1 MSSLIR
7 IKVYDITEFVS
18 LHPGGDTILKNVGG
32 DSSEGF
38 HGPQHPASVWDLLA
52 KYYLGNLEA

>member
-1 MSSLIR
+1 M
-7 IKVYDITEFVS
+7 KVYDITEFVS
-18 LHPGGDTILKNVGG
+18 LHPGGDSILKNVGG

-52 KYYLGNLEA
+52 KYYLGKLEG

>member
-1 MSSLIR
+1 M
-7 IKVYDITEFVS
+7 S
-18 LHPGGDTILKNVGG
+18 LHPGGDSILKNVGD

-52 KYYLGNLEA
+52 KYYIGKLDTSIKDLRQ